1 MAENLSSKIQE
12 KMEGVI
18 LKWWY
23 YLIFV
28 ALVVVTLPLNITSK
42 NWSLADQ
49 LVIVKEILRNS
60 LLREVRFAYLPIQL
74 MTILIILLL
83 IVLKNRVARLF
94 CIYAGITF
102 FFHAV
107 LQNVAVTEKYGLMIG
122 TVNVILFPL
131 VGMAWFLEAKTG
143 KTDFGFRSKNLSAYW
158 AVPLALFAFWAPNS
172 LAHFLKFDLK
182 WLVNSGTTFGF
193 CLMVPVYLA
202 VLFISYPRVN
212 RVTMN
217 ITAVV
222 GLIIA
227 LGNFVIV
234 LGNPADRYWRGIV
247 HIPLLLTSITGI
259 ILSIKKKQ
267 IAGDAQKG

>member
-1 MAENLSSKIQE
+1 MAENLSSRIQE
-12 KMEGVI
+12 KMEVVI

-42 NWSLADQ
+42 NWSLGDQ
-49 LVIVKEILRNS
+49 MIIVKEILRNS
-60 LLREVRFAYLPIQL
+60 LLREVRFANLPIQL
-74 MTILIILLL
+74 ITILIILLL
-83 IVLKNRVARLF
+83 IVLRNRVARLF

-102 FFHAV
+102 FFQAV
-107 LQNVAVTEKYGLMIG
+107 LQNVALTDKYGLMIG
-122 TVNVILFPL
+122 TVNVIMFPL
-131 VGMAWFLEAKTG
+131 VGLAWFLEARTG
-143 KTDFGFRSKNLSAYW
+143 KTDFSFRPKSLLSFW

-182 WLVNSGTTFGF
+182 WLVTSGTTFGF

-202 VLFISYPRVN
+202 ILFISYPRVN

-227 LGNFVIV
+227 FGNFMIF
-234 LGNPADRYWRGIV
+234 LGNPASRYWHGII

-259 ILSIKKKQ
+259 ILSIKKQK
-267 IAGDAQKG
+267 IVGDKG

>member
-1 MAENLSSKIQE
+1 MSEILFANIQQ
-12 KMEGVI
+12 KMEKVI

-23 YLIFV
+23 YLIIV
-28 ALVVVTLPLNITSK
+28 VMVVVALPLNITSK

-49 LVIVKEILRNS
+49 MNIIKEILSNS

-74 MTILIILLL
+74 LTILIILLL
-83 IVLKNRVARLF
+83 IVLRNRVGQLF

-102 FFHAV
+102 FLQAV
-107 LQNVAVTEKYGLMIG
+107 FQNVAITEKYGLMIG
-122 TVNVILFPL
+122 TVNLILFPL
-131 VGMAWFLEAKTG
+131 VGLAWFMEAKIG
-143 KTDFGFRSKNLSAYW
+143 KTDFNYRSTNPLVYLT
-158 AVPLALFAFWAPNS
+158 VPLALFAFWAPNS
-172 LAHFLKFDLK
+172 PAHFLKFDLK
-182 WLVNSGTTFGF
+182 WMVTSGTTFGF

-227 LGNFVIV
+227 FGNFVIFM
-234 LGNPADRYWRGIV
+234 GNPAERYWNGIV
-247 HIPLLLTSITGI
+247 HLPLLFTSIAGI
-259 ILSIKKKQ
+259 ILSIKKQKT
-267 IAGDAQKG
+267 GDAL